1 MSRIQLA
8 LDVPDLE
15 AAVDYYTKLFGVAP
29 HKRRDGYANFAVE
42 QPPLKLVLFHN
53 PGATGT
59 ALNHLGVEV
68 DSTDEVVAA
77 TKRFE
82 DAGLQVRVQ
91 ESDLCCHAVQD
102 KVWATDPNGGAWE
115 YYTILDDDP
124 ALDTTGLSETE
135 AMACGTDTDCCPTD
149 AVTTDSPRALPVL
162 N

>member
-29 HKRRDGYANFAVE
+29 HKQRDGYANFAVE

-53 PGATGT
+53 PDALTT

-68 DSTDEVVAA
+68 DTTGEVVEA
-77 TKRFE
+77 TRRFE
-82 DAGLQVRVQ
+82 EAGLETRIQ
-91 ESDLCCHAVQD
+91 EANFCCHAVQD

-115 YYTILDDDP
+115 YYTILDDQPEQDGDGMT
-124 ALDTTGLSETE
+124 AGSCDTGAAPLSVGVG
-135 AMACGTDTDCCPTD
+135 ARD
-149 AVTTDSPRALPVL
+149 LPVL
-162 N
+162 S